1 MAWEGSKMD
10 KLKVEGGD
18 DEEDTNDD
26 VESDETTGRLI

>member
-1 MAWEGSKMD
+1 MD

-26 VESDETTGRLI
+26 VESDKTTGRLI